1 MAQPTE
7 VMAFRHR
14 LKRRGYTDI
23 RIKKV
28 YVPACPGS
36 IVEVEYYRVS
46 AREPLANVFVSKD
59 FPLYALSYLFTGART
74 KNIKG

>member
-1 MAQPTE
+1 MAQDVI

-23 RIKKV
+23 HIKKV
-28 YVPACPGS
+28 KVPACPGS
-36 IVEVEYYRVS
+36 ILEVELYRVS

-59 FPLYALSYLFTGART
+59 FPLYALSYLFTGARH
-74 KNIKG
+74 